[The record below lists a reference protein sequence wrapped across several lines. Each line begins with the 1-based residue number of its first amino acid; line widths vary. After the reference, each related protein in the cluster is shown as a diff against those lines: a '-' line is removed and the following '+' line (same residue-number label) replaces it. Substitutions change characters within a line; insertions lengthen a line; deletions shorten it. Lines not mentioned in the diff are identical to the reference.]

1 MNFPFH
7 ETLFH
12 YSRSD
17 RNLILH
23 FQNFGSPNLTSKF
36 SFGLEG
42 TQLLIK
48 HLQKALITLDH
59 QKSWIFAHH
68 LLLWGNDFLQP
79 SWSIVK
85 WNFST
90 QPAKS
95 FYGFLIELYCSL
107 HVLDIKK
114 FRESTA
120 FCTFGKRLRVSPG
133 ARLSS
138 IIKSHYL
145 AVTLTARKEAKYVG
159 DFYGIVKYK
168 MLST

>member
-7 ETLFH
+7 ETLYH

-42 TQLLIK
+42 TQLLK
-48 HLQKALITLDH
+48 NLQKALITLDH

-68 LLLWGNDFLQP
+68 LLLWGNDFLQA

-120 FCTFGKRLRVSPG
+120 FCTFGKKIACFTRRSPFEHHKVSLSCCDPYSTKGGQIRWRL
-133 ARLSS
+133 LW
-138 IIKSHYL
+138 H
-145 AVTLTARKEAKYVG
+145 RKV
-159 DFYGIVKYK
+159 
-168 MLST
+168 